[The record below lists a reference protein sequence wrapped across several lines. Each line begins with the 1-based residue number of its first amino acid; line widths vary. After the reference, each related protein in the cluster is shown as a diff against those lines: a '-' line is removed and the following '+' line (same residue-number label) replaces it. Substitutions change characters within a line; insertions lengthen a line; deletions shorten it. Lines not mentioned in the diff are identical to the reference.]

1 MPMPPPRLTE
11 AHRCLGVAP
20 GADPV
25 TIRRAWRALVRAHH
39 PDHAPGDKAMATHR
53 LAEINAAYDL
63 ISTWTPQQRR
73 MDAPFRPTASR
84 TRANATR
91 QTTARADQASARAD
105 TARSDTARSD
115 TARKA
120 AEDQARARAAELDRL
135 DAARRAAR
143 RRAQSA
149 AAAMR
154 QTARMRQNL
163 RTRDLFHAALAAV
176 SQKPATRTL
185 ARL

>member
-1 MPMPPPRLTE
+1 
-11 AHRCLGVAP
+11 
-20 GADPV
+20 
-25 TIRRAWRALVRAHH
+25 
-39 PDHAPGDKAMATHR
+39 MATHR

-105 TARSDTARSD
+105 TARSDTAR
-115 TARKA
+115 KA
-120 AEDQARARAAELDRL
+120 AEDQARSRAAELDRL

-143 RRAQSA
+143 RTAQSA

-163 RTRDLFHAALAAV
+163 GTRDLFHAALAAV